1 MGVGCSPTRPSL
13 RASATPDIVPIYHSP
28 FTIYYLHVMAV
39 LKKIRSRLFSAGAG
53 EVEEAGA
60 DGAVKAAGAQAR
72 YDVRPLT
79 VAQLDECW
87 RLDLRC
93 FVDGE
98 AYSRETFEY
107 LLTSAESVSYR
118 AVTPDGMMVGFIVGI
133 VEPNHTGHITTLGVA
148 PEHRR
153 RGIAQRMLLK
163 VEEGFRRRG
172 VRITRLEVRSVNS
185 GAQDLYQKL
194 GFAVTQRLPRYYSNG
209 GDGLL
214 MIKSLV

>member
-1 MGVGCSPTRPSL
+1 
-13 RASATPDIVPIYHSP
+13 
-28 FTIYYLHVMAV
+28 MAV
-39 LKKIRSRLFSAGAG
+39 LKKIRSRLFSSGAG
-53 EVEEAGA
+53 EGGEAG
-60 DGAVKAAGAQAR
+60 DHGAATAPRAQSR

-107 LLTSAESVSYR
+107 LLTSSESVSYR
-118 AVTPDGMMVGFIVGI
+118 AVTPDGTMVGFIVGI
-133 VEPNHTGHITTLGVA
+133 VEPDRTGHITTLGVA

-172 VRITRLEVRSVNS
+172 VRITRLEVRSVNT
-185 GAQDLYQKL
+185 GAQDLYLKL